1 VKRTVFYFFL
11 PLSRLV
17 VYTLTGDLALT
28 LRASF
33 KVRWLRLVP
42 VRRGVVRFFGLPKG
56 LTPKVN
62 LNKTKSA

>member
-1 VKRTVFYFFL
+1 
-11 PLSRLV
+11 
-17 VYTLTGDLALT
+17 